1 MVALLEMIS
10 KTKGRPKNAVVSEFK
25 TNGLASFILGGEKRT
40 DRTVV
45 NKAYRQ
51 RGYAF
56 LLDAGLMIEIMGIDP
71 DIESER
77 DKGFPK
83 GWETFMTEVGRW
95 AERFNNTA
103 ERVQQVAALPGSLTY
118 KAGLLKKVRVG
129 EKGIS
134 TEALKKR
141 VDVFA
146 DDILRRFPKCD
157 LFELAAAFRSAADV
171 VSLLAENQSA
181 DEIES

>member
-1 MVALLEMIS
+1 MEMIS
-10 KTKGRPKNAVVSEFK
+10 KTKGRPKNAIVSEFK
-25 TNGLASFILGGEKRT
+25 TNGLASFILDGEKRT

-71 DIESER
+71 EIESER

-103 ERVQQVAALPGSLTY
+103 ERVQQVAALPGSLTH

-146 DDILRRFPKCD
+146 DDILQRFPKCD

-171 VSLLAENQSA
+171 ISLMADNQSV
-181 DEIES
+181 DEIDS